1 MKQSQSNFK
10 LWSPDPYLVRSYLIT
25 AVFCFYICCNSGII
39 RLWRNM
45 AQTRQKSKQNASL
58 CSAKYAAGALF
69 FTSYFLK
76 GDSVSKDGAV
86 MNVDYCLEMRF
97 KTPCRV

>member
-1 MKQSQSNFK
+1 
-10 LWSPDPYLVRSYLIT
+10 
-25 AVFCFYICCNSGII
+25 
-39 RLWRNM
+39 M
-45 AQTRQKSKQNASL
+45 AKYGTNQTKNIQNASL

>member
-1 MKQSQSNFK
+1 MIPWIASSKSNDQQTWDK
-10 LWSPDPYLVRSYLIT
+10 PDKNI
-25 AVFCFYICCNSGII
+25 
-39 RLWRNM
+39 
-45 AQTRQKSKQNASL
+45 QNASL

>member
-1 MKQSQSNFK
+1 MDKRI
-10 LWSPDPYLVRSYLIT
+10 WT
-25 AVFCFYICCNSGII
+25 ALKYGTNKTK
-39 RLWRNM
+39 N
-45 AQTRQKSKQNASL
+45 TQNASL

-86 MNVDYCLEMRF
+86 MNVDYCFGRCALKLLAGF
-97 KTPCRV
+97 KSCVVYMASVLLYVRVSTFVGLCERK